1 MIKQHI
7 LVSNMLLEDALLVVA
22 NELKR
27 SLAENTVRLSQKA
40 TELADDF
47 LARKPLARS
56 LFHLPFIIFFSC

>member
-7 LVSNMLLEDALLVVA
+7 LVSNTLLEDALLVVA

-47 LARKPLARS
+47 LACKPLASS